1 METVITYRDK
11 QGFDTHVLVGYRALT
26 FVQDRVTQLMVTE
39 YPMVSPENWRND
51 VTNET
56 GIVETI
62 YDKSDVFMYE
72 LIKRVSRCD
81 RYKFWNGL
89 TFLVDASIIPQTYA
103 VPRVPFFEFY
113 PSDSGPE
120 TPNHWAAYIVDDKF
134 YSVVNRKK
142 VNIGTIVSQERV
154 SSAFDDFGFTPLYDK
169 HTGDIGALYKSV
181 GGIFTYLHEWNLVG
195 VEYTMETID
204 L

>member
-39 YPMVSPENWRND
+39 YPMLSPENWRNS
-51 VTNET
+51 VKQET
-56 GIVETI
+56 GVTEKV
-62 YDKSDVFMYE
+62 YDAFDA
-72 LIKRVSRCD
+72 LIFERLQRVSLCD
-81 RYKFWNGL
+81 RYTFSNGL
-89 TFLVDASIIPQTYA
+89 TFLINREAKPQTYA

-120 TPNHWAAYIVDDKF
+120 TPDHWAAYIVDDKF